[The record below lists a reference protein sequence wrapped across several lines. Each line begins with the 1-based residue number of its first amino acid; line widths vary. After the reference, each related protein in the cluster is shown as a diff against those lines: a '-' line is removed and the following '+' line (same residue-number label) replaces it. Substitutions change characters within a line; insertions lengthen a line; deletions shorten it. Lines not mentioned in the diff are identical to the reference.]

1 MREVKADIK
10 GRVTGA
16 TPGKSYRRGET
27 KDGVITYT
35 PVIPVTFDEVRDVS
49 QEQFEVFFGCLPVQV
64 YAADNEMIVPLQGE
78 YVEDHVLPNGFMF
91 SRFVFEGG
99 KRVPGPEGESLKENV
114 LIRILK

>member
-1 MREVKADIK
+1 MREVKADNK
-10 GRVTGA
+10 GRLTGA
-16 TPGKSYRRGET
+16 KGGETYTRRVT

-35 PVIPVTFDEVRDVS
+35 PVTPVTFDEVRDVT
-49 QEQFEVFFGCLPVQV
+49 QKQFEVFFGCLPVQV

-78 YVEDHVLPNGFMF
+78 YAGEHVLPNGFMF